1 MRLRRLVAALLFV
14 AGAGAGA
21 MACAVG
27 QGSGDVTG
35 SIVLPAC
42 NKDAELRAYDMQANF
57 FAAEAS
63 GNQLLI
69 RIQQGGGFQEYAD
82 SLTILVHDVQG
93 TLGAIEASTPSG
105 DPPEK
110 SVTYDVQLERLP
122 GAAPWTPFPDAQMS
136 FSLRGTCGQAIYSAG
151 DQTQL
156 VLHAVSGQITFTSIF
171 NGDINTRDTN
181 AKKIKGSF
189 TNVHVVD
196 PREGDPSVPDSKRT
210 KYGTISGSFSFFYQ
224 RGGPAQNF
232 P

>member
-1 MRLRRLVAALLFV
+1 MRLLRLATALLV
-14 AGAGAGA
+14 VAGAGA

-27 QGSGDVTG
+27 QGSGSVTG

-42 NKDAELRAYDMQANF
+42 DKDLSSYDMGANF

-93 TLGAIEASTPSG
+93 TLAAIQASTP
-105 DPPEK
+105 PEGQPK
-110 SVTYDVQLERLP
+110 SKTYDVEFERLP
-122 GAAPWTPFPDAQMS
+122 GSAPWAAFPQVQMS
-136 FSLRGTCGQAIYSAG
+136 LSLRGTCGQPIYSAG
-151 DQTQL
+151 DQIQL
-156 VLHAVSGQITFTSIF
+156 VLHAVSGKISFTNIF

-181 AKKIKGSF
+181 AKRISGTF
-189 TNVHVVD
+189 ENVHLVD
-196 PREGDPSVPDSKRT
+196 PREGDASVPDSKRT
-210 KYGTISGSFSFFYQ
+210 EYGTISGSFSFFYQ

>member
-1 MRLRRLVAALLFV
+1 MRPLRLAAALLV
-14 AGAGAGA
+14 LAGAGANA

-35 SIVLPAC
+35 SITLPVC
-42 NKDAELRAYDMQANF
+42 NKDLSAYDMGANF

-63 GNQLLI
+63 GDQLLI

-82 SLTILVHDVQG
+82 ALTILVHDVQG
-93 TLGAIEASTPSG
+93 TLAKIAASTPPDG
-105 DPPEK
+105 QPK

-122 GAAPWTPFPDAQMS
+122 GSAPWVPFPDVQMS
-136 FSLRGTCGQAIYSAG
+136 LSLRGTCGAPIYSAG
-151 DQTQL
+151 DQIQL
-156 VLHAVSGQITFTSIF
+156 VMHAVSGKITFTNIF

-181 AKKIKGSF
+181 AKRISGTF
-189 TNVHVVD
+189 ENVHLVD
-196 PREGDPSVPDSKRT
+196 PREGDPSVPDAQRT
-210 KYGTISGSFSFFYQ
+210 EFGTISGSFSFFYQ